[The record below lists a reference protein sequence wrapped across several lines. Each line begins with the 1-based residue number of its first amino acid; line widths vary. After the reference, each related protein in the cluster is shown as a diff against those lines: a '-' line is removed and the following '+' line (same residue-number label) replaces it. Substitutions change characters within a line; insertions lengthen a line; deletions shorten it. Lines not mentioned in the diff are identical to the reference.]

1 MREGSAEGARPRLE
15 ARGLACVRGG
25 RVLFRGLGL
34 AVGAG
39 ELLLVEG
46 PNGAGK
52 TTLLRVLCGLR
63 EPEAGEVRWAGLPLR
78 RAGMVFRASVVY
90 VGHAPGLKDDLTALE
105 NLAVAA
111 ALGGRAPAID
121 PREALARVGLG
132 ERAHVRAGAL
142 SAGQRRRLGL
152 ARLLVRPASLW
163 VLDEPLSAVDRA
175 GAGLVADLLR
185 GHLDAGGL
193 AVVTSHAPLGVPGE
207 RVRTLRLEGGAVTE
221 GAA

>member
-1 MREGSAEGARPRLE
+1 MVGAAPEDPRPRLE
-15 ARGLACVRGG
+15 ARALGCVRGG
-25 RVLFRGLGL
+25 RVLFRGLDL

-78 RAGMVFRASVVY
+78 RAGAAFRASVVY

-111 ALGGRAPAID
+111 ALGGRAPAVD
-121 PREALARVGLG
+121 PGEALARVGLG

-152 ARLLVRPASLW
+152 ARLLVRPAPLW

-175 GAGLVADLLR
+175 GAALVAELLR
-185 GHLDAGGL
+185 DHLEAGGL
-193 AVVTSHAPLGVPGE
+193 AVVTSHAPLGVPE
-207 RVRTLRLEGGAVTE
+207 ARVRALRL
-221 GAA
+221 GAAAPAEAAA